1 MVDGA
6 SAVNPTQGPGGNT
19 FSKKAIFKKSRS
31 QKKPF
36 SKKAV
41 LKKKAVT
48 ADRNQA

>member
-19 FSKKAIFKKSRS
+19 FSKKAILKKSRS
-31 QKKPF
+31 Q
-36 SKKAV
+36 
-41 LKKKAVT
+41 KKAVT